1 MKKAEK
7 AAKPQSYLISDD
19 KGLTLR
25 IETEGK
31 WIIVSS
37 PFDPELVTQVKSI
50 DEIFPMAYEVKQ
62 GLEAIRAEM
71 AHNRDRGARFGAT
84 AAADAQVFENHQ
96 LRGEFL
102 RFGIAAP
109 QATERTTF
117 KKHRRAHARPVFGG
131 HALNIVNHA
140 FLHQYRLCSPPR
152 AARPRARMK
161 KWRTRSGK
169 HQTPA
174 PVVPKSTRA
183 VSRARAMPL
192 ALKRLAMSVPLMS
205 TI

>member
-7 AAKPQSYLISDD
+7 ATKPQSYLISDD

-71 AHNRDRGARFGAT
+71 AHNRDRNRDISPT
-84 AAADAQVFENHQ
+84 PRRRKSPAA
-96 LRGEFL
+96 GS
-102 RFGIAAP
+102 
-109 QATERTTF
+109 
-117 KKHRRAHARPVFGG
+117 KKR
-131 HALNIVNHA
+131 
-140 FLHQYRLCSPPR
+140 SSS
-152 AARPRARMK
+152 
-161 KWRTRSGK
+161 RSGRV
-169 HQTPA
+169 
-174 PVVPKSTRA
+174 PVPS
-183 VSRARAMPL
+183 
-192 ALKRLAMSVPLMS
+192 
-205 TI
+205 